1 MRHEGWMAKLTPF
14 TEWGLLFPVVRQVGS
29 RWPNNTAM
37 ALAGLALLGK
47 KVYETVM
54 GTGEDSSIWA
64 GFLYQIPEVLDSDV
78 MWRREDAKY
87 H

>member
-1 MRHEGWMAKLTPF
+1 MRHEGWMAKSTPF

-54 GTGEDSSIWA
+54 GTGKDRSQQQYLGGI
-64 GFLYQIPEVLDSDV
+64 LVSDP
-78 MWRREDAKY
+78 
-87 H
+87 